1 MPLVR
6 VSDAGAETLTN
17 EEYKSEGELEDILQE
32 HPQLLNETGERPWA
46 LVSRQLNIPDCG
58 IADLV
63 FVDESGVP
71 VIVEVKLGRNP
82 QSRREVIAQV
92 FDYASALSAWT
103 VDELDDRTD
112 EALEAALRTF
122 SEDDE
127 GAFRSAEHR
136 QPQRPAD
143 HP

>member
-6 VSDAGAETLTN
+6 VSDAGAETLAN
-17 EEYKSEGELEDILQE
+17 EEYKSEGELEDVLQE

-71 VIVEVKLGRNP
+71 VVAATTSG
-82 QSRREVIAQV
+82 
-92 FDYASALSAWT
+92 SA
-103 VDELDDRTD
+103 
-112 EALEAALRTF
+112 
-122 SEDDE
+122 
-127 GAFRSAEHR
+127 
-136 QPQRPAD
+136 AD
-143 HP
+143 SG